1 MMLVL
6 LTLLMKPVV
15 AQEVIFSAQAAA
27 QQVGLQDPFEVQYR
41 IENVREVSSF
51 QLPPLQQVQVLDGP
65 SRNIQYREINGQ
77 RTVTVILTYVMK
89 ARSKGNIQLDGA
101 TAIADGHTIHS
112 NALRIRVVEGSMLK
126 QKAKKPSSQTYD
138 PFEAWLADDIFGG
151 DPFEMMRKQQQQMLQ
166 QWQGARAAPKAKT
179 SQAPKREDIN
189 KNIFFLVETDKRN
202 VYRGEQIN
210 VSYKLY
216 TRLPMEINITKTP
229 DLQGFW
235 SQDFKLPNPP
245 QPVKEIYKGQEYQ
258 VFEIKRTAIFPTQTG
273 TLILDQAKAEGVV
286 RLIQSGESGSLFDSF
301 FGSLLDVDAL
311 QAFGQQIEE
320 IPVQLQSS
328 PIEIHVNE
336 LPTANKPASFQGAV
350 GRFNL
355 ETNINKTEIK
365 ENEAAT
371 LTLKISG
378 TGNLKLAGTPPVLFP
393 PSLNAFEPTIHDSL
407 LHTEQF
413 IAGFKEIN
421 YTFTPNKTGTNTI
434 PPIQFSYFD
443 PELKTYKTLS
453 SPAYQLLVTTG
464 NSINNNN
471 RRDIHDITTGTGNI
485 QREQTR
491 LWLNAPWYWTAYTLP
506 LIALLVF
513 FVLGR
518 KPSPAK
524 HLTPTQLVSD
534 SPNQMAMTR
543 LALAE
548 EHLRNANH
556 AGFYQETA
564 KAIWL
569 YLSHKLNI
577 PLSKLSYDEAEKKLN
592 ELNIPLN
599 IKDDL
604 FRITQTCEAAL
615 YSPVNGSA
623 HLHQIYSDSIR
634 LIGQLEHSI

>member
-6 LTLLMKPVV
+6 LTLLIKPAI
-15 AQEVIFSAQAAA
+15 AQELIFSAQAAA

-41 IENVREVSSF
+41 IENAREVSSF

-89 ARSKGNIQLDGA
+89 ARSKGTLQLDGA

-126 QKAKKPSSQTYD
+126 QKAPKPSRGTYD
-138 PFEAWLADDIFGG
+138 PFEEWLADDLFGG
-151 DPFEMMRKQQQQMLQ
+151 DPFEMMRKQQQQLLQ
-166 QWQGARAAPKAKT
+166 QWQGTRAAPKAAI
-179 SQAPKREDIN
+179 SPALKREDIN

-273 TLILDQAKAEGVV
+273 TLKLDQAKAEGVV
-286 RLIQSGESGSLFDSF
+286 RLVHGGNAGNLFDSF
-301 FGSLLDVDAL
+301 FGSLLDEEAL

-320 IPVQLQSS
+320 IPIQLQSS
-328 PIEIHVNE
+328 PIDIHVNE
-336 LPTANKPASFQGAV
+336 LPTANKPSSFQGAV
-350 GRFNL
+350 GQFSL
-355 ETNINKTEIK
+355 ETNISKTEIN

-371 LTLKISG
+371 LTLTIRGS
-378 TGNLKLAGTPPVLFP
+378 GNLKLAEPPRVLFP
-393 PSLNAFEPTIHDSL
+393 ASLNAFEPSVYDSL

-421 YTFTPNKTGTNTI
+421 YTFTPNKTGTYTI
-434 PPIQFSYFD
+434 PPVQFSYFD
-443 PELKTYKTLS
+443 PVLKTYKTLS
-453 SPAYQLLVTTG
+453 SPAYPLQVTAG
-464 NSINNNN
+464 NGTRNNN
-471 RRDIHDITTGTGNI
+471 RQDIHDITTGTGNL

-491 LWLNAPWYWTAYTLP
+491 LWLNTPWYWAVYSLP
-506 LIALLVF
+506 LLALLVVF
-513 FVLGR
+513 AFR
-518 KPSPAK
+518 PKPSPEK
-524 HLTPTQLVSD
+524 TITTPLVND
-534 SPNQMAMTR
+534 SPNNIAMTR

-548 EHLRNANH
+548 EHLRSANH

-569 YLSHKLNI
+569 YLSNKLNI
-577 PLSKLSYDEAEKKLN
+577 PLSKLSHDEAERKFN
-592 ELNIPLN
+592 ELNIPSN
-599 IKDDL
+599 IKDDF

-615 YSPVNGSA
+615 YSPVNGSS
-623 HLHQIYSDSIR
+623 HMHQIYSDSIR